1 MLTIIVCSFPVL
13 MIMIRGKLKSQ
24 QRNKRAEK
32 LHKHAHTAILP
43 TDTFKLQISA
53 QKRRLA
59 LCAGKHSSTS
69 SKKYVLKAFFDITF
83 YNCKDACK
91 LPK

>member
-1 MLTIIVCSFPVL
+1 MLATIVCSFPVL

-59 LCAGKHSSTS
+59 SVLVNIPVPAQRST
-69 SKKYVLKAFFDITF
+69 F
-83 YNCKDACK
+83 
-91 LPK
+91 

>member
-59 LCAGKHSSTS
+59 SVLVNIPVPAQRST
-69 SKKYVLKAFFDITF
+69 F
-83 YNCKDACK
+83 
-91 LPK
+91 

>member
-13 MIMIRGKLKSQ
+13 MIEIRGKLKSQ

-59 LCAGKHSSTS
+59 SVLVNIPVPAQRST
-69 SKKYVLKAFFDITF
+69 F
-83 YNCKDACK
+83 
-91 LPK
+91 

>member
-13 MIMIRGKLKSQ
+13 MIEIRGKLKSQ

-43 TDTFKLQISA
+43 TDAFKLQISE

-59 LCAGKHSSTS
+59 SVLVNIPVPAQRST
-69 SKKYVLKAFFDITF
+69 F
-83 YNCKDACK
+83 
-91 LPK
+91 

>member
-13 MIMIRGKLKSQ
+13 MMEIRGKLKSQ

-59 LCAGKHSSTS
+59 
-69 SKKYVLKAFFDITF
+69 
-83 YNCKDACK
+83 
-91 LPK
+91 

>member
-43 TDTFKLQISA
+43 TDTIKLQISA

-59 LCAGKHSSTS
+59 SVLVNIPVPAQRST
-69 SKKYVLKAFFDITF
+69 F
-83 YNCKDACK
+83 
-91 LPK
+91 

>member
-13 MIMIRGKLKSQ
+13 MIEIRGKLKSQ
-24 QRNKRAEK
+24 QRNKHAEK

-59 LCAGKHSSTS
+59 SVLVNIPVPAQRST
-69 SKKYVLKAFFDITF
+69 F
-83 YNCKDACK
+83 
-91 LPK
+91 

>member
-24 QRNKRAEK
+24 QRNKSAEK

-59 LCAGKHSSTS
+59 SVLVNIPVPAQRST
-69 SKKYVLKAFFDITF
+69 F
-83 YNCKDACK
+83 
-91 LPK
+91 